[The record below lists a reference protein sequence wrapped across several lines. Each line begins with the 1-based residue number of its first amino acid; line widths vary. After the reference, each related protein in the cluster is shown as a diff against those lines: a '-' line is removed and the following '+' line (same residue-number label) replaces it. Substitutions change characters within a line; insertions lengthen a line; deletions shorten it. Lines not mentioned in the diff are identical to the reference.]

1 MTFLL
6 LEFGYEQMSTLVAH
20 YSTTLE
26 KAGVNGEA
34 ALREWSTVWQ
44 VRRNCT
50 SVDDNQVCL
59 IICTEKVFYIILLLY
74 KLQIWDKDP

>member
-1 MTFLL
+1 MDKLYMTFLL

-34 ALREWSTVWQ
+34 ALREWST
-44 VRRNCT
+44 
-50 SVDDNQVCL
+50 L
-59 IICTEKVFYIILLLY
+59 KGILY
-74 KLQIWDKDP
+74 GRYVGIVHQWMTIKFA

>member
-1 MTFLL
+1 MTFPL

-34 ALREWSTVWQ
+34 ALRELSTLKGILYG
-44 VRRNCT
+44 RY
-50 SVDDNQVCL
+50 VDDNQVCL